1 VSVDIPNYRIIEKI
15 GVGANSRIFRA
26 RSMRNGQDYAVKIVK
41 IVKPEDANLVE
52 MLRTEQLVGS
62 GVDHPA
68 IRRVFEL
75 RLMRQ
80 RLRVR
85 GAILFMEFVTGVP
98 MADKE
103 FRRPL
108 DDVLRLFIEVAQ
120 GLHAMHL
127 AGFVHAD
134 LKPQNIL
141 VTPEDT
147 VKIIDLGQSAR
158 MYQAKTRVQ
167 GTMDYVAPEQVQ
179 RKTLDARTDVFGL
192 GATLHRILTGKPIA
206 TEMNQTVTV
215 HSASLIGKRVT
226 EMREAAMG
234 HLPTC
239 VSRMVEDCCQ
249 QNPTD
254 RIADIPTLIERL
266 GLARTIIT
274 RQAASGGLKLEENAV
289 RYGAGHA
296 EGGPVNESS

>member
-1 VSVDIPNYRIIEKI
+1 MSIDIPNYRIIEKI

-26 RSMRNGQDYAVKIVK
+26 RSMRNGQDYAVKLVK

-52 MLRTEQLVGS
+52 MLKTEHLVGS
-62 GVDHPA
+62 AVDHPA
-68 IRRVFEL
+68 IRKVFEL
-75 RLMRQ
+75 RLLRQ

-85 GAILFMEFVTGVP
+85 GAILFMEFVVGVP

-108 DDVLRLFIEVAQ
+108 DEVLRLFSEVAV
-120 GLHAMHL
+120 GLHAMHIG
-127 AGFVHAD
+127 GFVHAD
-134 LKPQNIL
+134 IKPQNIL
-141 VTPEDT
+141 VMADSA

-158 MYQAKTRVQ
+158 MYQAKSRVQ

-179 RKTLDARTDVFGL
+179 RRVLDPRTDVFGL

-215 HSASLIGKRVT
+215 HSASLIGKRLT
-226 EMREAAMG
+226 EMREAAME

-239 VSRMVEDCCQ
+239 VSRIIQDCCGQ
-249 QNPTD
+249 DPDQ
-254 RIADIPTLIERL
+254 RIPDMSGVIERL
-266 GLARTIIT
+266 ALARTIVS
-274 RQAASGGLKLEENAV
+274 RPAANGAAKLEENAV
-289 RYGAGHA
+289 RYGAGHVER
-296 EGGPVNESS
+296 EGASDSS